1 MRKNWLARAEMNVVR
16 RGTRSVFAAAGRWFR
31 ARPVVPDSAF
41 QDEGEPYPGHW
52 RHAPGPWPRSG
63 PDAVELHSALEEL
76 PATWRTVLLRHD
88 GPTRAS
94 AGPAGPA
101 DVDAAVAGE
110 LGLTVDQ
117 ERDILTQARAALRD
131 RLARG
136 PETGTR

>member
-1 MRKNWLARAEMNVVR
+1 MRKNWLARAEVNVVR
-16 RGTRSVFAAAGRWFR
+16 RGTRSVFAVAGRWFR

-52 RHAPGPWPRSG
+52 RQAPEPWPPSR
-63 PDAVELHSALEEL
+63 PETAHVLSALEEL
-76 PATWRTVLLRHD
+76 PATWRKVLVRHD
-88 GPTRAS
+88 GPNRGP

-110 LGLTVDQ
+110 FGLTVDQ

-131 RLARG
+131 RLAPGR
-136 PETGTR
+136 ETGTR